1 MQTQPQP
8 QHSPVGPVTSQAT
21 PTAAH
26 PNSLLSPLTPEQQI
40 EQLQA
45 QVQAQQLQL
54 QAQQAQQQAQL
65 QAQAQAKAQAH
76 QQRAFNTQ
84 QLAKIAAATAFRQQY
99 AQAQGQQY
107 QLHVGSPAAPPA
119 TGGTA
124 VSDFKATLMA
134 QAQRGPPMR
143 EPASPARALNSS
155 ASASSRTP
163 TRPSGGGSTRLVL

>member
-45 QVQAQQLQL
+45 QV
-54 QAQQAQQQAQL
+54 QAQQQAQL

>member
-1 MQTQPQP
+1 MQTLPQP

-45 QVQAQQLQL
+45 QA
-54 QAQQAQQQAQL
+54 QAQQQAQL

>member
-45 QVQAQQLQL
+45 Q
-54 QAQQAQQQAQL
+54 AQQQAQL

-84 QLAKIAAATAFRQQY
+84 QPAKIAAATAFRQQY